1 MCKISVILKSTDEFE
16 CILWRK
22 RCRHFD
28 SRSLFDNCPSRR
40 CLGLRAASARHR
52 GRAPSVAQPELCS
65 PPGGTRSWRGA
76 RSRRAEARLA
86 GALVARFA
94 RSHTGLERS
103 PVKLSSWRTKSSF
116 HACACHSLRR
126 KWPLSKPMM
135 FCGSATDRVTVRSP
149 CCRLTACLCRTKAPS
164 REPFLLPATAPC
176 DLATTAVT
184 LVPSVSRQ
192 GIDTGRKDGLFSVH
206 RAPAPGV
213 RVDESSAFT

>member
-103 PVKLSSWRTKSSF
+103 PVKLSSWRTIWFS
-116 HACACHSLRR
+116 CLRM
-126 KWPLSKPMM
+126 P
-135 FCGSATDRVTVRSP
+135 
-149 CCRLTACLCRTKAPS
+149 
-164 REPFLLPATAPC
+164 LPAQEMASIKANDVLRVRNGPG
-176 DLATTAVT
+176 DGT
-184 LVPSVSRQ
+184 LPVLSPH
-192 GIDTGRKDGLFSVH
+192 GM
-206 RAPAPGV
+206 PM
-213 RVDESSAFT
+213 